1 MYDAQGSTIYR
12 AYTDENGQLPDIPLV
27 PGSYTFKETY
37 APEGYALNVAVK
49 TFTVTSEGK
58 IIGETE
64 IRDEINKIQLKK
76 VKENGEPLPG
86 AVFGYLRCQQHARAA
101 ADFRCQRSSDLLETG
116 VRHLYHPGNSSA
128 LRLSSVHRRMAGDD

>member
-1 MYDAQGSTIYR
+1 MTITKRDVAGKETLPGALIEVYDAQGSNIYR

-58 IIGETE
+58 SSGKPKSGMKST
-64 IRDEINKIQLKK
+64 R
-76 VKENGEPLPG
+76 
-86 AVFGYLRCQQHARAA
+86 
-101 ADFRCQRSSDLLETG
+101 FR
-116 VRHLYHPGNSSA
+116 
-128 LRLSSVHRRMAGDD
+128 

>member
-86 AVFGYLRCQQHARAA
+86 AVFGSYEGRNTLPPPHSC
-101 ADFRCQRSSDLLETG
+101 SS
-116 VRHLYHPGNSSA
+116 
-128 LRLSSVHRRMAGDD
+128 RLPMPAVI